1 MRHVDIV
8 KIGGNVVD
16 NREALEAFIADFAA
30 LPGRKILVHGG
41 GKEATRLSERLGIAT
56 EMINGRRITGAHTL
70 DIVTMV
76 YAGLVNKRVVALL
89 QGAGCNAVGL
99 SGADGN
105 TIKATRRNPEPV
117 DYGFVGDIDPAD
129 VNAGFLLS
137 LLDAGITPVVCA
149 IQHDGHGT
157 LLNCN
162 ADTVA
167 SSIAVAMSRVAATRL
182 TFCFEKRGVLRDV
195 DNPDSLIQEIT
206 PASYQTLLD
215 HQIIS
220 SGMIPKVDNA
230 FLAIRQG
237 VGSVCIKSSE
247 ELSVPSSGTVIKA

>member
-1 MRHVDIV
+1 MREVNVI

-16 NREALEAFIADFAA
+16 NPAALAAFVADFAA
-30 LPGRKILVHGG
+30 MSGQKILVHGG

-56 EMINGRRITGAHTL
+56 QMINGRRVTGSDTL
-70 DIVTMV
+70 EIVTMV

-89 QGAGCNAVGL
+89 QAAGCNAIGL

-105 TIKATRRNPEPV
+105 AIMATRRSPLPV
-117 DYGFVGDIDPAD
+117 DYGFVGDINPAN
-129 VNAGFLLS
+129 VNADLFRS
-137 LLDAGITPVVCA
+137 LLEAGITPVVCA

-167 SSIAVAMSRVAATRL
+167 SSIAVAMSRVAKTRL

-195 DNPDSLIQEIT
+195 DNPDSLIPEIT
-206 PASYQTLLD
+206 PSVYDSLRRQNV
-215 HQIIS
+215 IS
-220 SGMIPKVDNA
+220 AGMIPKVDNA
-230 FLAIRQG
+230 FEAIRRG
-237 VGSVCIKSSE
+237 VESVCIKSSA
-247 ELSVPSSGTVIKA
+247 ELSVPSGTVIKG